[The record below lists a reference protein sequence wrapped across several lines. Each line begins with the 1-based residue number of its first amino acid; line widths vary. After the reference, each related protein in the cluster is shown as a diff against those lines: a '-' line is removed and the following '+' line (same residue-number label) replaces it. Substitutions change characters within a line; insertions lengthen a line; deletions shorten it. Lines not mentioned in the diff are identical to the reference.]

1 MPVKGSLPYYPPA
14 QPGKTM
20 TDKPGQQL
28 LLNFP
33 SHPEY
38 DFSNFV
44 VSDGSRIA
52 FETAKEFCSGN
63 QVPYQVLYLFGQ
75 KNLGKTHLLLSIG
88 NRAAENGLRAVC
100 IQGSDFAD
108 KMGDGISLEAQRTLE
123 QLLNV
128 DFFLMDNVEGIAHSP
143 VAQEKLYHIYNQLV
157 EKGGKL
163 AFTAGFPP
171 DRSSAMESYLTSRF
185 QWGMVAEI
193 KPIDDSTTAKIIM
206 KLAKDINLTFPEP
219 IIHFLL
225 SRIPRDFISIQN
237 AVTTINQESYIKK
250 KKVTLPLVKTAL
262 DLP

>member
-1 MPVKGSLPYYPPA
+1 
-14 QPGKTM
+14 M
-20 TDKPGQQL
+20 TDKPDQQL

-63 QVPYQVLYLFGQ
+63 PAPFQVLYLFGQ

-88 NRAAENGLRAVC
+88 NHAADNGLRAVC
-100 IQGSDFAD
+100 VQGNDFTN
-108 KMGDGISLEAQRTLE
+108 KIGDGLSPEAQQVLD
-123 QLLNV
+123 QLLDV
-128 DFFLMDNVEGIAHSP
+128 DFFLMDNVENIARSP
-143 VAQEKLYHIYNQLV
+143 TAQEKLYHIYNQIT

-163 AFTAGFPP
+163 AFTAILPP
-171 DRSSAMESYLTSRF
+171 DRNSTMESYLTSRF

-193 KPIDDSTTAKIIM
+193 KPIDDAATAKIIM
-206 KLAKDINLTFPEP
+206 KLAKDINLTLPEP
-219 IIHFLL
+219 TIHFLL

-237 AVTTINQESYIKK
+237 AVTTINQESYLKK